1 MHPCP
6 TTEQGRGVATRFTS
20 SSTASGTFPIAAL
33 TVIFNAADPNNDAAA
48 MVLLTAAA
56 LIRWSGIETLRGDKA
71 GLLSGIL
78 LDAGLGLMAA
88 NTIAF
93 WI

>member
-1 MHPCP
+1 MHPP
-6 TTEQGRGVATRFTS
+6 TQTDAMLQFTWH
-20 SSTASGTFPIAAL
+20 ANLICAIAAL

-48 MVLLTAAA
+48 MVLLGAAA
-56 LIRWSGIETLRGDKA
+56 LIRWSGIETLRGDNA

-93 WI
+93 WT